1 MQVPGVERG
10 TLGAEVRLL
19 DLHQSRRVKMGV
31 RTDIGPYRTD
41 GSPAGDLPLYYNV
54 REPLVAVNP
63 ESTRQEEPGKINQSK
78 KIPH

>member
-1 MQVPGVERG
+1 
-10 TLGAEVRLL
+10 
-19 DLHQSRRVKMGV
+19 MGV